1 MKLDVQLR
9 EDSRVGVYVENV
21 TKREVTCV
29 SDIITLLM
37 QVNTFVLGFFSS
49 CKYPM
54 MTVCVHMPETYCRVL
69 RIGKSL

>member
-9 EDSRVGVYVENV
+9 EDTRVGVYVENV

-37 QVNTFVLGFFSS
+37 QVNTFVLGFFFFLQVSYDD
-49 CKYPM
+49 CLCAYA
-54 MTVCVHMPETYCRVL
+54 
-69 RIGKSL
+69 